1 MKIALIN
8 GSPKV
13 KDSAS
18 KTLLEELHAHLSPK
32 AECIELE
39 FHTATLSP
47 DEQMLLLQADAW
59 IFAFPLYVDGI
70 PAHLLSCLVGLEQF
84 LATKGKQN
92 TIGNDQ
98 NVTKSRQNTIRVYGI
113 ANCGFY
119 EGIQA
124 EYALEILQNWS
135 RRAGLTWGGGIGV
148 GGGGGLSQMPK
159 TAGHGP
165 WAPIIRTFTALSETI
180 LQAGTTDN
188 QYISVAFPRFLY
200 KIAAQ
205 SGWRQSIRRNGGK
218 ARDLGNKPK

>member
-18 KTLLEELHAHLSPK
+18 KALLEELRAHLSPK

-39 FHTATLSP
+39 FHTPKLTP
-47 DEQMLLLQADAW
+47 DKMTRLLQADAW
-59 IFAFPLYVDGI
+59 VFAFPLYVDGI

-84 LATKGKQN
+84 LVSQ
-92 TIGNDQ
+92 
-98 NVTKSRQNTIRVYGI
+98 SRQNAIQDTIRVYGI

-119 EGIQA
+119 EGVQA
-124 EYALEILQNWS
+124 EYALQILQNWS
-135 RRAGLTWGGGIGV
+135 IKAGLAWGGGIGI

-165 WAPIIRTFTALSETI
+165 WAPIIRTFSALSGTI
-180 LQAGTTDN
+180 LQLGVTDN
-188 QYISVAFPRFLY
+188 RYISVAFPRFLY
-200 KIAAQ
+200 KLAAQ
-205 SGWRQSIRRNGGK
+205 SGWRQLIRKNGGK
-218 ARDLGNKPK
+218 ARDLGNRPK